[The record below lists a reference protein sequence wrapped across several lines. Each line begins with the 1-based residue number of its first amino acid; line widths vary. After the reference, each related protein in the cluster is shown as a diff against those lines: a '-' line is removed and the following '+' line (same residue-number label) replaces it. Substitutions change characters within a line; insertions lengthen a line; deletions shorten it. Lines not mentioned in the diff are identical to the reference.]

1 MPKRKRANKAKHAGQ
16 VEREW
21 DDRRRSY
28 ITGTNDYVFVCNVLG
43 DTRDW
48 PRVGNTFKRVEVIGA
63 RYNQSN
69 KLPGGFREGDCF
81 VEFGSGQTMLICEK
95 EEEEFKRYTIREAT
109 AQERLVHAK
118 SFRLVERDLRWRRGS
133 YVMQRETA

>member
-43 DTRDW
+43 DTREW

-69 KLPGGFREGDCF
+69 KLPGGFRAGDCF
-81 VEFGSGQTMLICEK
+81 VEFGSGQTRLICEK

-109 AQERLVHAK
+109 AQERLVHAE

-133 YVMQRETA
+133 YVMKRYE

>member
-63 RYNQSN
+63 RYNRSN

-81 VEFGSGQTMLICEK
+81 VEFGSGKTMLICEK

-109 AQERLVHAK
+109 TQERLVHAK

-133 YVMQRETA
+133 YVMRGCE